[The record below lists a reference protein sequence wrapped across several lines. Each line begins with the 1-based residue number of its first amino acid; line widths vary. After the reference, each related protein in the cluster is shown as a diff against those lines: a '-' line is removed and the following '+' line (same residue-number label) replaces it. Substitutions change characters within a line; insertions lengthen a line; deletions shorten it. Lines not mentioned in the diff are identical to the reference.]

1 MQSKVRTLETRNNTY
16 YLGYGRISKTT
27 YEQQQER
34 KAELIYMTIQKAL
47 GLLLTVVSIVR
58 LTYGIIPAIFSLI
71 VGIAVTLTKDHVIC
85 I

>member
-1 MQSKVRTLETRNNTY
+1 MQSIRTYETQNNTY
-16 YLGYGRISKTT
+16 HIVKVSKTT

-34 KAELIYMTIQKAL
+34 KVELLYMTFQKAL
-47 GLLLTVVSIVR
+47 GLILTVASIVM
-58 LTYGIIPAIFSLI
+58 LVYGITPAIFPLV

>member
-1 MQSKVRTLETRNNTY
+1 MNKQIRTYETRNNTY
-16 YLGYGRISKTT
+16 YIIKISKTS
-27 YEQQQER
+27 YEQQEER

-47 GLLLTVVSIVR
+47 GLILTVASIVM
-58 LTYGIIPAIFSLI
+58 LVYGVTPAVLPLI

>member
-1 MQSKVRTLETRNNTY
+1 MNAKVLTHETKNNTY
-16 YLGYGRISKTT
+16 HLIKICKTT

-34 KAELIYMTIQKAL
+34 KAELLYMTIQKAL
-47 GLLLTVVSIVR
+47 GLILTVASIVM
-58 LTYGIIPAIFSLI
+58 LVYGIIPAVLPLI

>member
-1 MQSKVRTLETRNNTY
+1 MQPKVRTLETRNNTY

-47 GLLLTVVSIVR
+47 GLILTVVSIIMLV
-58 LTYGIIPAIFSLI
+58 YGIIPAVLPLI
-71 VGIAVTLTKDHVIC
+71 V
-85 I
+85 